1 MPINS
6 RHKFAKIL
14 LCSGLLG
21 LSACAGSSQ
30 PSKYYVLS
38 VTEPNQPRDPNG
50 PAVTLGPVTLAK
62 YLDRPQIVTRPTPNE
77 LDVDEFNRWGGR
89 LEDNVAQVLSED
101 IARRLKTAR
110 IAVFPPEPAGRS
122 DVRVAVTITRFERV
136 GTAGDCVLEA
146 RWRITRSTAPASAE
160 PTLGTFAVTK
170 KAGGSG
176 FTDTVAAMSAA
187 LGDLSVA
194 LSDAVGSGPA
204 VGIPV
209 GGNR

>member
-1 MPINS
+1 MTMPINRPTNS
-6 RHKFAKIL
+6 RLSFAKIL
-14 LCSGLLG
+14 LCSALLG

-38 VTEPNQPRDPNG
+38 VTEPDQPRDPNG

-62 YLDRPQIVTRPTPNE
+62 YLDRPQIVTRPTPNQ

-136 GTAGDCVLEA
+136 GTAGNCVLEA
-146 RWRITRSTAPASAE
+146 RWRITRSTAPNAE
-160 PTLGTFAVTK
+160 PALGTFTVTK
-170 KAGGSG
+170 KSNGSG
-176 FTDTVAAMSAA
+176 FADTVAAMSAA
-187 LGDLSVA
+187 LGDLSAA
-194 LSDAVGSGPA
+194 LSNAISAP
-204 VGIPV
+204 
-209 GGNR
+209 